1 MPTKNLEETHHLCK
15 INVPVSNKLRW
26 RGRVQES
33 NCKEKLVNNL
43 LGRIIDFFLTNIS
56 IFRKNKLLVKYEYF
70 LSGTSTPP
78 RMILDSIKKIKF
90 SMDLCKLQ
98 ASKYTCT
105 FNDDTT
111 VSV

>member
-1 MPTKNLEETHHLCK
+1 M
-15 INVPVSNKLRW
+15 
-26 RGRVQES
+26 
-33 NCKEKLVNNL
+33 
-43 LGRIIDFFLTNIS
+43 TNIS

-98 ASKYTCT
+98 MTRLFLYNSREKHFIKQKADKSLEHNSFDESQ
-105 FNDDTT
+105 FNL
-111 VSV
+111 